1 MSYVS
6 EDDMKDMENMIKDVT
21 LLKPRLIATEMR
33 QKEMS
38 GRKAQPEQR
47 QQERRKRAAARPA
60 RHGASALN
68 VVRHVEGT

>member
-38 GRKAQPEQR
+38 GIKARTGTTAAGAPEEGCSPSCTAWGIGT
-47 QQERRKRAAARPA
+47 ERRPA
-60 RHGASALN
+60 C
-68 VVRHVEGT
+68 